1 MARISSFVADA
12 DVTKDDKLLGTD
24 VGGASKNY
32 RLEDVSKFLKHTIA
46 AGIAGQFLYHS

>member
-24 VGGASKNY
+24 VGLS
-32 RLEDVSKFLKHTIA
+32 LIHI
-46 AGIAGQFLYHS
+46 